1 MLSFQNKVFFCS
13 ANQISAQPKDSKW
26 MEEETD
32 GGEGG
37 GETGGVRGLCQN
49 YGQKRKGGEV

>member
-37 GETGGVRGLCQN
+37 ETGGVRGLCQN